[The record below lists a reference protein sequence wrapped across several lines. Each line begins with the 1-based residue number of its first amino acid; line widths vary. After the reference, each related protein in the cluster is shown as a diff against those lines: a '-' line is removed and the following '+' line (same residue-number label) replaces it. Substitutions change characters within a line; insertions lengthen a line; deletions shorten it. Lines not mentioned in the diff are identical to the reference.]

1 MHAAHV
7 VGTAPESELE
17 VRLRSRISMKSGEKL
32 GIFILF
38 QLYWLAY
45 VREMRYLGSKIT
57 RMVVTQRNKKEK
69 KRMLQLGLS
78 EVRCE
83 VSAISCPRN
92 AFSKN
97 WSPKMC

>member
-1 MHAAHV
+1 
-7 VGTAPESELE
+7 
-17 VRLRSRISMKSGEKL
+17 
-32 GIFILF
+32 
-38 QLYWLAY
+38 
-45 VREMRYLGSKIT
+45 MRYLGSKIT